1 MPEVTLPQATL
12 QYREAGPRD
21 STYPPVVFVHG
32 MIVDERLWSK
42 VADGLA
48 QRGFRCILP
57 TLPLGSHT
65 TPVTDRSV
73 LTPQGVAGLIG
84 QFLTALDLHDVTL
97 VGNDTGGGL
106 CQFLID
112 ADPSRVGRLVLTN
125 CDAFDQF
132 PPFPF
137 DAVFA
142 TLRGPR
148 SIKALFTLMGAK
160 LLRHSPAGYG
170 LLANRADAAITAAWV
185 QPARADVRIAG
196 DLAAMARGIA
206 GTDLTETAP
215 RLHRFTK
222 PVRLVWGSADRFFTP
237 ALGRRLAALFP
248 DSTIVEVPGAR
259 TFVPLDDPAAVIDAI
274 TQLNTRSG
282 ATSSSPAADQP
293 PGPGI
298 RRASSARPR

>member
-1 MPEVTLPQATL
+1 MPDVTLPQATL
-12 QYREAGPRD
+12 RYREVGPHD
-21 STYPPVVFVHG
+21 SAHPPVVFIHG
-32 MIVDERLWSK
+32 MIVDERLWSR

-48 QRGFRCILP
+48 ERGFRCLLP

-84 QFLTALDLHDVTL
+84 QFLAALDLEDVTL

-112 ADPSRVGRLVLTN
+112 ADPSRIGRLVLTN

-142 TLRGPR
+142 MLRGPK
-148 SIKALFTLMGAK
+148 SIKTLFTSMRFTP
-160 LLRHSPAGYG
+160 LRHSPMGYG
-170 LLANRADAAITAAWV
+170 MLAHGPDAALTASWV
-185 QPARADVRIAG
+185 EPARTDSRIAG

-215 RLHRFTK
+215 RLHRFTR

-237 ALGRRLAALFP
+237 TLGRRLAALFP
-248 DSTIVEVPGAR
+248 DSAIVEVPGAR
-259 TFVPLDDPAAVIDAI
+259 TFVPLDNPAAVINAI
-274 TQLNTRSG
+274 
-282 ATSSSPAADQP
+282 AAVNSACA
-293 PGPGI
+293 
-298 RRASSARPR
+298 RRADGV